1 MLEFHPSFP
10 ACLPSVTAVG
20 ATELTAQR
28 GGPPQEL
35 SGVSFSGGGFTP
47 AKYFTR
53 DNSSTW
59 QIALVE
65 RYLNSGVTLPPKIK
79 WDRTGRAIPD
89 ISAVGVNF
97 QVVLENRT
105 SGVSGTSA
113 STPLVA
119 GLFSMINAQR
129 AKMKKS
135 SLGFLNPF
143 LYKAAEAESCQAG
156 RPCAFRDIVKG
167 YNNGG
172 GLDSLFAGFHAA
184 PGWDPVTGIGTP
196 NYEVRFNH
204 PLERGMMLVLFQR
217 GCMA

>member
-1 MLEFHPSFP
+1 MLEFHPSYP

-20 ATELTAQR
+20 ATELTKER
-28 GGPPQEL
+28 DGPALEL

-59 QIALVE
+59 QIEAVE
-65 RYLNSGVTLPPKIK
+65 HYLNSGVKLPPKIK
-79 WDRTGRAIPD
+79 WDRNGRGIPD

-97 QVVLENRT
+97 QVVVENRT

-119 GLFSMINAQR
+119 GLISMINAQR

-135 SLGFLNPF
+135 PLGFLNPF
-143 LYKAAEAESCQAG
+143 IYKAAEADSCQGG

-167 YNNGG
+167 HNNGG
-172 GLDSLFAGFHAA
+172 GLDGLFAGFYAA
-184 PGWDPVTGIGTP
+184 PGWDPVTGVGTP
-196 NYEVRFNH
+196 NYEVLKKYALSL
-204 PLERGMMLVLFQR
+204 P
-217 GCMA
+217 